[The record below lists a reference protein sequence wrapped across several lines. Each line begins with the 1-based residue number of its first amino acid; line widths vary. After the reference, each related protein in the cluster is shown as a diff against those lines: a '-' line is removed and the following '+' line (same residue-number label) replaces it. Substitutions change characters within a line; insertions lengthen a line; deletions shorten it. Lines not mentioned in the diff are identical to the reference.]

1 MDEINQQL
9 PFKMT
14 GITSVPIWT
23 ALISFTG
30 GTLLFLLQFAVT
42 SAEKDNIWM
51 IGFFYVITAFVI
63 NIVVFAIMIVMS
75 FIRKE
80 QQKEILINTSVQL
93 INIPVALAYMYIL
106 FT

>member
-1 MDEINQQL
+1 MNETNQQL

-30 GTLLFLLQFAVT
+30 GTLLFLLQFVVP
-42 SAEKDNIWM
+42 SADKDNIWM
-51 IGFFYVITAFVI
+51 IGLFYIIIAFVI
-63 NIVVFAIMIVMS
+63 NIIVFAIMIVMS
-75 FIRKE
+75 FIHKE

-93 INIPVALAYMYIL
+93 INIPVAIAYMYIL